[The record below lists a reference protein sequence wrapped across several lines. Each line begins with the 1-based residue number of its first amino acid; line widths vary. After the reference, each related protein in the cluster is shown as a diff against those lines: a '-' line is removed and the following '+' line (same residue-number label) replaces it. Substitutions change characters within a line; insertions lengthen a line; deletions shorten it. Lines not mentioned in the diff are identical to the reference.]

1 MTTQAVILAGGK
13 GTRLAPYT
21 ATIPKPLIP
30 IDTYPILEII
40 LRQLKYYGIKDITLT
55 LGHMAHLIE
64 SYFGN
69 GKRFGLKIRTSVEK
83 KPLGTAGPL
92 SLLKNISDT
101 VVVLNGDLFTTMN
114 FRRMITF
121 HNRHRA
127 DATIGLYRQATR
139 QQSGVITTDKE
150 SRITSYVEK
159 PTTFANISMGIY
171 IFSKKAIQ
179 MIPKNTHF
187 DLPELINKLITAKKR
202 IYGFQNTAEWL
213 DIGRP
218 EDYAK
223 AIELFQ
229 ISPGRYLKQ

>member
-1 MTTQAVILAGGK
+1 MKIQAVILAGGK

-30 IDTYPILEII
+30 INEYPILEII

-55 LGHMAHLIE
+55 LGHMANLIE

-69 GKRFGLKIRTSVEK
+69 GKRFGLNIKSSREK

-92 SLLKNISDT
+92 SLLRNLAETI
-101 VVVLNGDLFTTMN
+101 VVLNGDLFTTMN
-114 FRRMITF
+114 FRKMIQF
-121 HNRHRA
+121 HQKHKA
-127 DATIGLYRQATR
+127 AATIGLYREAVKQK
-139 QQSGVITTDKE
+139 SGVITTDKQ
-150 SRITSYVEK
+150 SRIIRYDEK
-159 PTTFANISMGIY
+159 PTTYVNISMGIY
-171 IFSKKAIQ
+171 IFSKEAIR
-179 MIPKNTHF
+179 MIPKNKYF
-187 DLPELINKLITAKKR
+187 DLPELINKLISTHKK

-223 AIELFQ
+223 AIELFNKYP
-229 ISPGRYLKQ
+229 SRYLKK